1 MNDTELQ
8 VDEEFLVDL
17 DEGIDLDEPQVSAS
31 GQWLAYGRSRSS
43 NSEEYCVICSATI
56 PIGTLH
62 RFVGIAGGIDGYF
75 AHENCVS
82 GEMQIPIGEPH
93 VNGSDFSEDDADS
106 VEILDPKATA
116 AVLREVAAPTR
127 RKALEAEPDE
137 GQESDIDLE
146 QLYRR
151 EIQRTSL
158 ISAEEEVVLAK
169 MIEVGEQMAD
179 DPWKAVYNLHQWTYH
194 ETELKTRKKKEWYR
208 FDPILAEKAHTTFRE
223 AIAFYVKGRQLGEC
237 KITGFDKAARDAAA
251 MPGGDTL
258 QKNLLVA
265 KSLVKA
271 FNDRSKRNT
280 AAKTQELVDFAFQA
294 VSSGDLNSRDN
305 QVLSK
310 LFVWS
315 RDEIAWPAVEAYV
328 QSGKYVGAA
337 GEDWLREGGWDPE
350 NPALGKLRGREGAVV
365 QLGWR
370 GREELTKANLRLVV
384 SIAKKYIGRGMSFLD
399 LIQEG
404 NIGLIRAVEKFEYIK
419 GFKFSTYATWWIRQ
433 AITRAIADQA
443 RTIRIPVH
451 MYEQLN
457 RLTRIQRQLFQE
469 LGREATDEEIATELT
484 KVTETEVT
492 AERVRAIKKTTR
504 EPTSLDAES
513 KSFKDLE
520 QTSHPETFQYHGF
533 TSETRFAE
541 RIRDFAAVRPD
552 EAIFTGMRS
561 ETVYGM
567 VGSLSEREQHVLK
580 LRFGLHDGRQR
591 TLDEV
596 GAEFNVTRERIR
608 QIEAK
613 ALRKLRHPSRS
624 RKARGFLD
632 DAHGD
637 FLSYS
642 RSSIHSNLIGAS
654 KVFRASANAVNE
666 DTTELRRA
674 PAEGFNDDVLEEV
687 GKYDNKLDYEVSQP
701 PPIEYH
707 VVRDGQVQ
715 AVNCSHLTQREKTA
729 IEYGRIPLHWFQSR
743 YQAHGEKWSE
753 DLNEEVRKLYAEGA
767 SIARIVLFTGRSPG
781 SISMKLSSL
790 GLPLTA
796 QHEVELDEL
805 FRDAVNQA
813 KSALEDF

>member
-1 MNDTELQ
+1 MTAKKSAPVTKPAVPLAAKAPAKPATKPAPKSPVKAVAKPAPAKSAKPAAKPAAKPPAKKASLATPAKKAAATKPAPKTPAKGAGKPAPKPVSINTKKVAAPKAVAAKRAAAKPTVKSAGKPAAKSMTKPAVKPAGKTPAKSSAKPPAKAGKAGAAKTTAASKSPASKQAAKPVAAKLAPPAKGAKAGKGAPAE
-8 VDEEFLVDL
+8 VD
-17 DEGIDLDEPQVSAS
+17 PTAK
-31 GQWLAYGRSRSS
+31 LA
-43 NSEEYCVICSATI
+43 
-56 PIGTLH
+56 
-62 RFVGIAGGIDGYF
+62 GIAEPGAGDLAEIEADG
-75 AHENCVS
+75 
-82 GEMQIPIGEPH
+82 
-93 VNGSDFSEDDADS
+93 
-106 VEILDPKATA
+106 VEILDPEA
-116 AVLREVAAPTR
+116 AAAALLEVAAPEVA
-127 RKALEAEPDE
+127 KAAEAVVETVT
-137 GQESDIDLE
+137 ESTGIDDPVRMYLK
-146 QLYRR
+146 
-151 EIQRTSL
+151 EIGRVGLLT
-158 ISAEEEVVLAK
+158 AEEEVVLAK
-169 MIEVGEQMAD
+169 MIELGEQMAD
-179 DPWKAVYNLHQWTYH
+179 EPWKAVYNLHQWTYH

-208 FDPILAEKAHTTFRE
+208 FDPVLAEKAHATFRE
-223 AIAFYVKGRQLGEC
+223 AIAFYVKKQKLGEC

-271 FNDRSKRNT
+271 FNDPSKRNT

-305 QVLSK
+305 PVLSK

-315 RDEIAWPAVEAYV
+315 RDEIAWPASEAYV

-337 GEDWLREGGWDPE
+337 GEDWLRAGGWDPE

-492 AERVRAIKKTTR
+492 AERVREMRKVSQEPVSLETPIGEEEDSHLGDFIEDKAAKK
-504 EPTSLDAES
+504 
-513 KSFKDLE
+513 
-520 QTSHPETFQYHGF
+520 
-533 TSETRFAE
+533 
-541 RIRDFAAVRPD
+541 PD
-552 EAIFTGMRS
+552 EAANSQLLS
-561 ETVYGM
+561 EQIVATLE
-567 VGSLSEREQHVLK
+567 SLSAREQRVLK
-580 LRFGLHDGRQR
+580 LRFGLEDGRQR
-591 TLDEV
+591 TLEEV

-624 RKARGFLD
+624 RK
-632 DAHGD
+632 
-637 FLSYS
+637 
-642 RSSIHSNLIGAS
+642 
-654 KVFRASANAVNE
+654 
-666 DTTELRRA
+666 LR
-674 PAEGFNDDVLEEV
+674 DYLE
-687 GKYDNKLDYEVSQP
+687 
-701 PPIEYH
+701 
-707 VVRDGQVQ
+707 
-715 AVNCSHLTQREKTA
+715 
-729 IEYGRIPLHWFQSR
+729 
-743 YQAHGEKWSE
+743 
-753 DLNEEVRKLYAEGA
+753 
-767 SIARIVLFTGRSPG
+767 
-781 SISMKLSSL
+781 
-790 GLPLTA
+790 
-796 QHEVELDEL
+796 
-805 FRDAVNQA
+805 
-813 KSALEDF
+813 

>member
-1 MNDTELQ
+1 MTAKKSAPVTKPAVPLAAKAPAKPAAKPAAKPPAKKASLATPAKKAAATKPAPKTPAKGAGKPAPKPVSINTKKVAAPKAVAAKRAAAKPTVKSAGKPAAKSMTKPAVKPAGKTPAKSSAKPPAKAGKAGAAKTASAPKAPASKPAGKQAAKPAGKLAGKPVAAKLALPAKGAKAGKGAPAE
-8 VDEEFLVDL
+8 VD
-17 DEGIDLDEPQVSAS
+17 PTAK
-31 GQWLAYGRSRSS
+31 LA
-43 NSEEYCVICSATI
+43 
-56 PIGTLH
+56 
-62 RFVGIAGGIDGYF
+62 GIAEPGAGDLAEIEADG
-75 AHENCVS
+75 
-82 GEMQIPIGEPH
+82 
-93 VNGSDFSEDDADS
+93 
-106 VEILDPKATA
+106 VEILDPEA
-116 AVLREVAAPTR
+116 AAAALLEVAAPEVA
-127 RKALEAEPDE
+127 KAAEAVVETVT
-137 GQESDIDLE
+137 ESTGIDDPVRMYLK
-146 QLYRR
+146 
-151 EIQRTSL
+151 EIGRVGLLT
-158 ISAEEEVVLAK
+158 AEEEVVLAK
-169 MIEVGEQMAD
+169 MIELGEQMAD
-179 DPWKAVYNLHQWTYH
+179 EPWKAVYNLHQWTYH

-208 FDPILAEKAHTTFRE
+208 FDPVLAEKAHATFRE
-223 AIAFYVKGRQLGEC
+223 AIAFYVKKQKLGEC

-271 FNDRSKRNT
+271 FNDPSKRNT

-305 QVLSK
+305 PVLSK

-315 RDEIAWPAVEAYV
+315 RDEIAWPASEAYV

-337 GEDWLREGGWDPE
+337 GEDWLRAGGWDPE

-492 AERVRAIKKTTR
+492 AERVREMRKVSQEPVSLETPIGEEEDSHLGDFIEDKAAKK
-504 EPTSLDAES
+504 
-513 KSFKDLE
+513 
-520 QTSHPETFQYHGF
+520 
-533 TSETRFAE
+533 
-541 RIRDFAAVRPD
+541 PD
-552 EAIFTGMRS
+552 EAANSQLLS
-561 ETVYGM
+561 EQIVATLE
-567 VGSLSEREQHVLK
+567 SLSAREQRVLK
-580 LRFGLHDGRQR
+580 LRFGLEDGRQR
-591 TLDEV
+591 TLEEV

-624 RKARGFLD
+624 RK
-632 DAHGD
+632 
-637 FLSYS
+637 
-642 RSSIHSNLIGAS
+642 
-654 KVFRASANAVNE
+654 
-666 DTTELRRA
+666 LR
-674 PAEGFNDDVLEEV
+674 DYLE
-687 GKYDNKLDYEVSQP
+687 
-701 PPIEYH
+701 
-707 VVRDGQVQ
+707 
-715 AVNCSHLTQREKTA
+715 
-729 IEYGRIPLHWFQSR
+729 
-743 YQAHGEKWSE
+743 
-753 DLNEEVRKLYAEGA
+753 
-767 SIARIVLFTGRSPG
+767 
-781 SISMKLSSL
+781 
-790 GLPLTA
+790 
-796 QHEVELDEL
+796 
-805 FRDAVNQA
+805 
-813 KSALEDF
+813 

>member
-1 MNDTELQ
+1 MTAKKSALVTKPAAPVAAKTPTKPATKPAPKSPVKTVAKPAPAKSAKTAAKPAAKPAATPPAKKASLATSAKKAAAPKPAVKPAPKPAPKPVSIKAKKVAAPKAAAAKPAAKAAAKSSTKPAVKPAGKTPAKSSAKSSAKSPAKAGKAGAAKTASAPKAPASKPAGRPAAKPAGKPVAAKQALPAKGAKAGKGAPAE
-8 VDEEFLVDL
+8 VD
-17 DEGIDLDEPQVSAS
+17 PTAK
-31 GQWLAYGRSRSS
+31 LA
-43 NSEEYCVICSATI
+43 
-56 PIGTLH
+56 
-62 RFVGIAGGIDGYF
+62 GIAEPGAGDLAEIEADG
-75 AHENCVS
+75 
-82 GEMQIPIGEPH
+82 
-93 VNGSDFSEDDADS
+93 
-106 VEILDPKATA
+106 VEILDPEA
-116 AVLREVAAPTR
+116 AAAALLEVAAPEVA
-127 RKALEAEPDE
+127 KAAEAVVETVT
-137 GQESDIDLE
+137 ESTGIDDPVRMYLK
-146 QLYRR
+146 
-151 EIQRTSL
+151 EIGRVGLLT
-158 ISAEEEVVLAK
+158 AEEEVVLAK
-169 MIEVGEQMAD
+169 MIELGEQMAD
-179 DPWKAVYNLHQWTYH
+179 EPWKAVYNLHQWTYH

-208 FDPILAEKAHTTFRE
+208 FDPVLAEKAHATFRE
-223 AIAFYVKGRQLGEC
+223 AIAFYVKGRKLGEC

-271 FNDRSKRNT
+271 FNDPSKRNT

-315 RDEIAWPAVEAYV
+315 RDEIAWPASEAYV

-492 AERVRAIKKTTR
+492 AERVREMGKVSQEPVSLETPIGEEEDSHLGDFIEDKAAKK
-504 EPTSLDAES
+504 
-513 KSFKDLE
+513 
-520 QTSHPETFQYHGF
+520 
-533 TSETRFAE
+533 
-541 RIRDFAAVRPD
+541 PD
-552 EAIFTGMRS
+552 EAANSQLLS
-561 ETVYGM
+561 EQIVATLE
-567 VGSLSEREQHVLK
+567 SLSAREQRVLK
-580 LRFGLHDGRQR
+580 LRFGLEDGRQR
-591 TLDEV
+591 TLEEV

-624 RKARGFLD
+624 RK
-632 DAHGD
+632 
-637 FLSYS
+637 
-642 RSSIHSNLIGAS
+642 
-654 KVFRASANAVNE
+654 
-666 DTTELRRA
+666 LR
-674 PAEGFNDDVLEEV
+674 DYLE
-687 GKYDNKLDYEVSQP
+687 
-701 PPIEYH
+701 
-707 VVRDGQVQ
+707 
-715 AVNCSHLTQREKTA
+715 
-729 IEYGRIPLHWFQSR
+729 
-743 YQAHGEKWSE
+743 
-753 DLNEEVRKLYAEGA
+753 
-767 SIARIVLFTGRSPG
+767 
-781 SISMKLSSL
+781 
-790 GLPLTA
+790 
-796 QHEVELDEL
+796 
-805 FRDAVNQA
+805 
-813 KSALEDF
+813 

>member
-1 MNDTELQ
+1 MTAKKSAPVTKPAVPLAAKAPAKPATKPAPKSPLKSVAKPAPAKSAKSAAKPAAKPATTPPAKKASLATPAKKSAATKPAVKPAPKPAPKSVAIKAKKVPAPKTAAAKPATKSAAKSSTKPAVKPAGKTPAKSSAKSSAKSPAKVGKAGAAKTASAPKAPSPKQAGKQTAKPGGKPAGKQATKPIAAKLALPAKGAKAGKGAPAE
-8 VDEEFLVDL
+8 VD
-17 DEGIDLDEPQVSAS
+17 PTAK
-31 GQWLAYGRSRSS
+31 LA
-43 NSEEYCVICSATI
+43 
-56 PIGTLH
+56 
-62 RFVGIAGGIDGYF
+62 GIAEPGAGDLAEIEADG
-75 AHENCVS
+75 
-82 GEMQIPIGEPH
+82 
-93 VNGSDFSEDDADS
+93 
-106 VEILDPKATA
+106 VEILDPEA
-116 AVLREVAAPTR
+116 AAAALLEVAAPEVA
-127 RKALEAEPDE
+127 KAAEAVVETVT
-137 GQESDIDLE
+137 ESTGIDDPVRMYLK
-146 QLYRR
+146 
-151 EIQRTSL
+151 EIGRVGLLT
-158 ISAEEEVVLAK
+158 AEEEVVLAK
-169 MIEVGEQMAD
+169 MIELGEQMAD
-179 DPWKAVYNLHQWTYH
+179 EPWKAVYNLHQWTYH

-208 FDPILAEKAHTTFRE
+208 FDPVLAEKAHATFRE
-223 AIAFYVKGRQLGEC
+223 AIAFYVKGRKLGEC

-271 FNDRSKRNT
+271 FNDPSKRNT

-315 RDEIAWPAVEAYV
+315 RDEIAWPASEAYV

-492 AERVRAIKKTTR
+492 AERVREMRKVSQEPVSLETPIGEEEDSHLGDFIEDKAAKK
-504 EPTSLDAES
+504 
-513 KSFKDLE
+513 
-520 QTSHPETFQYHGF
+520 
-533 TSETRFAE
+533 
-541 RIRDFAAVRPD
+541 PD
-552 EAIFTGMRS
+552 EAANSQLLS
-561 ETVYGM
+561 EQIVATLE
-567 VGSLSEREQHVLK
+567 SLSAREQRVLK
-580 LRFGLHDGRQR
+580 LRFGLEDGRQR
-591 TLDEV
+591 TLEEV

-624 RKARGFLD
+624 RK
-632 DAHGD
+632 
-637 FLSYS
+637 
-642 RSSIHSNLIGAS
+642 
-654 KVFRASANAVNE
+654 
-666 DTTELRRA
+666 LR
-674 PAEGFNDDVLEEV
+674 DYLE
-687 GKYDNKLDYEVSQP
+687 
-701 PPIEYH
+701 
-707 VVRDGQVQ
+707 
-715 AVNCSHLTQREKTA
+715 
-729 IEYGRIPLHWFQSR
+729 
-743 YQAHGEKWSE
+743 
-753 DLNEEVRKLYAEGA
+753 
-767 SIARIVLFTGRSPG
+767 
-781 SISMKLSSL
+781 
-790 GLPLTA
+790 
-796 QHEVELDEL
+796 
-805 FRDAVNQA
+805 
-813 KSALEDF
+813 